1 MRLCVVAFVALLLT
15 FASSDG
21 VLANGWNDRGAIAV
35 RMVGTDPVPQRSI
48 EGRSVRNVGRSER
61 RRRHARPSHIPAAP
75 VVAFARPW
83 IAEPW
88 YAFPNHVSVR
98 FPSYGLAYGP
108 CGWRQPVPC
117 VDD

>member
-1 MRLCVVAFVALLLT
+1 MRLCVLAFVALLLT
-15 FASSDG
+15 LASSGG
-21 VLANGWNDRGAIAV
+21 VLANGWHDRGASAV
-35 RMVGTDPVPQRSI
+35 RVVGADTVPQRSI
-48 EGRSVRNVGRSER
+48 ERRSVRNVGRSER
-61 RRRHARPSHIPAAP
+61 HRRHVRPGATSAAP

-83 IAEPW
+83 IAAPW
-88 YAFPNHVSVR
+88 YAFPNHISVR